1 VAAADALAM
10 SNAQLTM
17 LNDRWAVTKYP
28 GRGKIGRKLFELM
41 KEQDGKSNCGNR

>member
-10 SNAQLTM
+10 FNAQ
-17 LNDRWAVTKYP
+17 WVVTDLS

-41 KEQDGKSNCGNR
+41 KE